1 MIPTTPGSAAG
12 DPTVRQRAEDLHER
26 ALIGGIFYLLSWL
39 LVAWQGGAWQ
49 RHPLASG
56 LLCFAFV
63 VLGVTRLLLRRWSRA
78 NPDRAVAGMRAQ
90 WTVLL
95 TTSLLWGGLSA
106 WVLLDPAFAGAHT
119 LTLLATASLAM
130 AFAQIFAV
138 KRSFALLGTGLLF
151 LPMLGIA
158 LGRQDHPGVAMVLLL
173 NLAYLIAVIGRSHRE
188 YEGKLALDQQL
199 REQRDRFALQSRI
212 DALTGLA
219 NRGHFQFC
227 LDHGV
232 ASARVDDDPLVLLI
246 ADLDHFKSINDR
258 FGHAAGDRCL
268 REIAN
273 LLRDSFPGD
282 QSLVSRLG
290 GEEFGVLIGGEAASG
305 AELLAETFRARLAR
319 LRIELEDGGRFG
331 LTVSLG
337 LARFSPDVHRG
348 GDALYA
354 AADEALYRAKK
365 GGRNRL
371 EAA

>member
-1 MIPTTPGSAAG
+1 MIPTTPGAAAG
-12 DPTVRQRAEDLHER
+12 DPTARQRAEDLHER

-39 LVAWQGGAWQ
+39 LVATYGGAWS
-49 RHPLASG
+49 RHPLVSA
-56 LLCFAFV
+56 LLCLAFV
-63 VLGVTRLLLRRWSRA
+63 GLGVARPLIRRWSRA
-78 NPDRAVAGMRAQ
+78 HPDRPAAGMRAQ

-95 TTSLLWGGLSA
+95 TTSALWGGLSG
-106 WVLLDPAFAGAHT
+106 WVLQDPAFNGAHT
-119 LTLLATASLAM
+119 LTLLATAALAM
-130 AFAQIFAV
+130 AFAQVFAV
-138 KRSFALLGTGLLF
+138 DRRFALIGTGMLF
-151 LPMLGIA
+151 LPMLGVA
-158 LGRQDHPGVAMVLLL
+158 LGRMDRSGVAMVLLL
-173 NLAYLIAVIGRSHRE
+173 NLTYLVAVIGRSHRE
-188 YEGKLALDQQL
+188 YEGKLALEQQL

-232 ASARVDDDPLVLLI
+232 AAAKVDDDPLVLLI

-268 REIAN
+268 REIAT
-273 LLRDSFPGD
+273 LLRDCFPGD

-290 GEEFGVLIGGEAASG
+290 GEEFGVLIGGDAANG

-319 LRIELEDGGRFG
+319 LRIELDDGGRFG

-337 LARFSPDVHRG
+337 LARFHPDAHRG